1 MLDENSYMTA
11 MYVYIGAASLALLC
25 LLWWLRRR
33 WRAGWLALFLLVSAA
48 LLLTPAY
55 PQPGVS
61 TMAPALVVAA
71 FQILTD
77 GVEAAAHA
85 LKPLAAMV
93 IVAVILAL
101 LLRLT
106 LLKPRRVDQ
115 SEPGHESETEA

>member
-11 MYVYIGAASLALLC
+11 MYVYIGAASMALLC
-25 LLWWLRRR
+25 MLWWLRRR

-55 PQPGVS
+55 PQPGVP

-71 FQILTD
+71 FQILTE
-77 GVEAAAHA
+77 GVEAAEHA

-93 IVAVILAL
+93 AVALVLTLI
-101 LLRLT
+101 LRLT
-106 LLKPRRVDQ
+106 LLRPRRANA
-115 SEPGHESETEA
+115 PAPEAEAEA